1 MSPTLPPELVEK
13 ILIHAVDECEASKKD
28 LLNCCL
34 ANKQFLDIAYPLLHV
49 EWTVGYAWS
58 RTEEEEECEL
68 ARWDELTKPTFAP
81 WVASLCL
88 LSLPDKRLKEL
99 NHFKGN
105 LVALHIDYDEEFSS
119 QGLSAFSRLQ
129 YLTYLTLTLS
139 SVFETSA
146 FLLEVVQNIKALS
159 SLKHLALDGWT
170 AGDDEIDN
178 LAALSFPPSLTAFH
192 VRNLEG
198 AKAAPLLEHL
208 CISSPGLHL
217 SHLTLLDVSV
227 LIVSR
232 IVKVHASS
240 LRTLSF
246 ILDPEFASHN
256 FLLNPMLDLRQGQLG
271 LDVEAGGSGAFADAL
286 FGINKDLTSGKRL
299 CCDTLTIAGEETW
312 DLTTCT
318 FWLRGMHESQPENDF
333 AAVIRRIAE
342 APEPTEQQKYINL
355 MLHILLRGQIDD
367 HIYVD
372 SLWPSFPLVGTEALL
387 RRGKAL
393 RRAEELGGE
402 AEGTGRGQ

>member
-1 MSPTLPPELVEK
+1 M
-13 ILIHAVDECEASKKD
+13 KD
-28 LLNCCL
+28 LPNVCL
-34 ANKQFLDIAYPLLHV
+34 ANKHFFEIAFPLLRV
-49 EWTVGYAWS
+49 EWTVGYDWD
-58 RTEEEEECEL
+58 RTDEEEEREL
-68 ARWDELTKPTFAP
+68 ARWDELTKPSFAS
-81 WVASLCL
+81 WVASLRL
-88 LSLPDKRLKEL
+88 FSLPDKRLKKL
-99 NHFKGN
+99 DHFKGN
-105 LVALHIDYDEEFSS
+105 LVALSIDYDEHDFPS
-119 QGLSAFSRLQ
+119 QGLSAFSDLQ
-129 YLTYLTLTLS
+129 LLTFLSLTLS
-139 SVFETSA
+139 SVLEDST
-146 FLLEVVQNIKALS
+146 FLLEVLKHVKALS
-159 SLKHLALDGWT
+159 SLKHLALDLWT
-170 AGDDEIDN
+170 AGDDEMDD
-178 LAALSFPPSLTAFH
+178 LAALSLPPSLTAFH

-198 AKAAPLLEHL
+198 AKATPLLEHL

-227 LIVSR
+227 PIVSR

-240 LRTLSF
+240 LRTLPF
-246 ILDPEFASHN
+246 TLDPESASYN

-286 FGINKDLTSGKRL
+286 LGINKDLTSGKRL

-355 MLHILLRGQIDD
+355 NSLILLDGRIDD
-367 HIYVD
+367 HVYVD
-372 SLWPSFPLVGTEALL
+372 SLWPSFPPIGTEALL

-393 RRAEELGGE
+393 RRAEESERE
-402 AEGTGRGQ
+402 ARATGRGQ